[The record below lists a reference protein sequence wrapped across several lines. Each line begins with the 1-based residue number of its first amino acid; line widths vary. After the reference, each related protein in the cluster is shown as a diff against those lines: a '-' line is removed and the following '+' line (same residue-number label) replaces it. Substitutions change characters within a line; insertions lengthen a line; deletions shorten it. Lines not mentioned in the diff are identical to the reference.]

1 MQHTQPTTARSPR
14 RRRPSMGFTLV
25 EVLIA
30 FGIFAIG
37 MIAVASLF
45 PVAALL
51 QKETANDILGKDA
64 AESAKAIVLAKG
76 LTYQPSV
83 ADRATNPGDL
93 DNYYSIAGANNS
105 HAVPLFQVDVAL
117 ENRFTIWDRSYPSFT
132 PTIED
137 RDLFWV
143 PFIQDVGGDP
153 NNPVWV
159 MHLFVLNR
167 DSRADWDKTS
177 GTWAN
182 PSDVSAIPGV
192 IGAACT
198 IVAGSGDTALNIPG
212 HEIQAGDR
220 ILDNNGIAYLVK
232 EIDGNEVTINGVIL
246 TSPADPNTVWYAP
259 PGAGGDGNSPTLNII
274 TFTSDPNDP
283 EAVQLVSDPT
293 P

>member
-1 MQHTQPTTARSPR
+1 MNLFKKTSRSRPR
-14 RRRPSMGFTLV
+14 RGHFRGQFRGGFTLV

-51 QKETANDILGKDA
+51 QKETFDDVVGKHA

-76 LTYQPSV
+76 LEFDQPPTPSE
-83 ADRATNPGDL
+83 L
-93 DNYYSIAGANNS
+93 SNYYSIAGANDS
-105 HAVPLFQVDVAL
+105 HAVPLFQVNTIL
-117 ENRFTIWDRSYPSFT
+117 EDRFTIWDRSYPSFN
-132 PTIED
+132 PTIES

-143 PFIQDVGGDP
+143 PFIQDVAGDA
-153 NNPVWV
+153 NSPVWV
-159 MHLFVLNR
+159 MHLFILNR
-167 DSRADWDKTS
+167 DSRATWNRAD
-177 GTWAN
+177 GRTWASPN
-182 PSDVSAIPGV
+182 DGNTIPGV
-192 IGAACT
+192 VGAACT
-198 IVAGSGDTALNIPG
+198 IVAGSGDTKFNIPN

-246 TSPADPNTVWYAP
+246 TSPADPSTVWYAP
-259 PGAGGDGNSPTLNII
+259 PGANGDGNSPTLAII
-274 TFTSDPNDP
+274 TFSSDPNDP
-283 EAVQLVSDPT
+283 DAVQLVTDPT